1 MTPLMATGI
10 VSPSR
15 APLGTRSV
23 IDYEANE
30 CSFKYSTGVGLRYKS
45 YLSIV

>member
-30 CSFKYSTGVGLRYKS
+30 CSFKYYCLAAF
-45 YLSIV
+45 LSF